1 MPTSATG
8 TSTEAPRQGRG
19 FSLLELLVVLL
30 LVGIILT
37 MATLAVAPAVGRD
50 DGSGEARRLAALLQ
64 LAREQAVLQG
74 YEHGLEV
81 SRDGYRL
88 LALQE
93 QGWAPLQES
102 AWRPRILPEEIRLE
116 LTIEGR
122 ALSLPPEPTGEPQLL
137 LLSSGEMTPF
147 EIEISDATMRCRL
160 AGDGLADLAPPACEA
175 T

>member
-50 DGSGEARRLAALLQ
+50 DGNGEARRLTALLQ
-64 LAREQAVLQG
+64 LAREQA
-74 YEHGLEV
+74 EV

-102 AWRPRILPEEIRLE
+102 TWRPRILPEEIRLE

-122 ALSLPPEPTGEPQLL
+122 AVPLPPEPTGEPQLL

-160 AGDGLADLAPPACEA
+160 AGDGLADLAPPTCEA